1 MNYLQSLKLDFKQY
15 VFLLKMKIKLKIH
28 MKLADYKHFIT
39 NKRYF
44 VTPAVGYGMRVLCN
58 TEIKHEKKGKGQKPR
73 FHFETQNGK
82 KMKVYDKT
90 NGPDKHSICGTSKK
104 ERKNARNFTGMKK
117 TDGYNEIKE
126 KCFYMTDTF
135 RGKLDKGSFEER
147 EAMKLN
153 YERFV
158 GLTKRIDPKI

>member
-44 VTPAVGYGMRVLCN
+44 VIPAVGYGMRVLCN
-58 TEIKHEKKGKGQKPR
+58 TEIKYEKKGKGVKPG
-73 FHFETQNGK
+73 FHYENKNGRRV
-82 KMKVYDKT
+82 KVYDRT
-90 NGPDKHSICGTSKK
+90 NGSKKHMFAGTSKK
-104 ERKNARNFTGMKK
+104 SRKDARNFTGMKK

-126 KCFYMTDTF
+126 KCFYMTPTF
-135 RGKLDKGSFEER
+135 RGSLESGTLEER

-158 GLTKRIDPKI
+158 GIAKRIDPKI